1 MFTIYLD
8 VDGVIADFNKEYESL
23 QSLNDD
29 HIRFREAV
37 MEYKIFE
44 KLDMMPDAHQLLNHI
59 KHVQNAHP
67 DIKVEMLTST
77 GTHNPFQSDEAKR
90 QKTKWL
96 LQHGI
101 EYKPNFS
108 QSKAEKALYAT
119 PTSILID
126 DSIGCIS
133 PFIEAGGHGILHVNA
148 ADSIRILDST
158 LLQLR
163 AIHV

>member
-44 KLDMMPDAHQLLNHI
+44 KLDMMPD
-59 KHVQNAHP
+59 
-67 DIKVEMLTST
+67 IKVEILTST

-108 QSKAEKALYAT
+108 QSKSEKAAYAT
-119 PTSILID
+119 PRTILID

-148 ADSIRILDST
+148 TDSIRILDST